1 MGCRLARLRCRLRV
15 MLERG
20 RETTGMVLKHMI
32 EDRKGEC
39 VREGE
44 KIIPKCVAG
53 VVARVKPRRKK
64 SLVFT
69 LVCLHTSRLNAS
81 ADASASALDIK

>member
-1 MGCRLARLRCRLRV
+1 MGCRLARLRYNRNGF
-15 MLERG
+15 ETHNRG
-20 RETTGMVLKHMI
+20 GRI

-53 VVARVKPRRKK
+53 VVARGKVTQEKVACLYTRLSSK
-64 SLVFT
+64 SHAGKSRLSLHSSVFT
-69 LVCLHTSRLNAS
+69 RAG
-81 ADASASALDIK
+81 